1 MTIGACECFA
11 GKDGSTCWHQY
22 CLWSKGFK
30 LSLISSQNVENVI
43 HLKKA
48 GKRLE
53 SFFYEPLHFRK
64 NETYEEEADT
74 LESKTNKLQSKTND
88 DKFQKTSF
96 RNVR

>member
-64 NETYEEEADT
+64 NETYEEEAGT
-74 LESKTNKLQSKTND
+74 IRIQSDSEK
-88 DKFQKTSF
+88 
-96 RNVR
+96 